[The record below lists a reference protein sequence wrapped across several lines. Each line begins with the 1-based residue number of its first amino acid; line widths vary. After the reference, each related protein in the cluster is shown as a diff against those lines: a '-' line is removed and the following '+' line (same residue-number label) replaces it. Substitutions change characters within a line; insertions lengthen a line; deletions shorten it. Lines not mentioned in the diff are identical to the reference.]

1 MYLESMLYSTI
12 CQILGVS
19 ETDTSDDLAK
29 LKKSISVLHDRYL
42 IGAVTE
48 ANHIISKTAVSDRF
62 GLIMSIYNRKIKE
75 HQALFLLIHLFEI
88 AIRSKA
94 AIIISNHFSTPGTD
108 DWFRSLSPQSHQ
120 HSKLIQKIQLIAK
133 NKHFTIG
140 SDTNTFDLFHL
151 FSFGDLE
158 FLLKTFW
165 SEFEPLFLSKQYK
178 SQSLPAIKIK
188 ESFLKKIMEI
198 RHSRNDIFHNNPP
211 KIKRGKLIEHIELI
225 LLHLGYNL
233 FDAVNN
239 IDPEHKIIQ
248 LKYIY

>member
-1 MYLESMLYSTI
+1 VTFFFKKWPDQHRFWWPNRSVMGGRI
-12 CQILGVS
+12 K
-19 ETDTSDDLAK
+19 TSQVAEWL
-29 LKKSISVLHDRYL
+29 
-42 IGAVTE
+42 
-48 ANHIISKTAVSDRF
+48 RF
-62 GLIMSIYNRKIKE
+62 L
-75 HQALFLLIHLFEI
+75 Q
-88 AIRSKA
+88 
-94 AIIISNHFSTPGTD
+94 
-108 DWFRSLSPQSHQ
+108 
-120 HSKLIQKIQLIAK
+120 
-133 NKHFTIG
+133 
-140 SDTNTFDLFHL
+140 
-151 FSFGDLE
+151 
-158 FLLKTFW
+158 KTFW